1 MVPAAQ
7 VQTDIIINK
16 PLVFLPDDE
25 GHNSHKNQGKQE
37 FPTHGI
43 SLTFSR
49 SMGQPAKRAGHRLRL
64 WRGAVS

>member
-1 MVPAAQ
+1 MLPATH
-7 VQTDIIINK
+7 VQTDIIINE
-16 PLVFLPDDE
+16 PLVLLPNDE

-64 WRGAVS
+64 RRGAVS